1 MLNLQEWLNIKRIVR
16 SKDKKL
22 YDNKLGH
29 ALKHACSLRIQV
41 ARRQWIEIP
50 NKNPSNTAA
59 NEKIGLIMKAKVIK
73 SKICNPY
80 GEAELPMLFDRGF
93 VSHED
98 LIEIRKEIMAN
109 NRKRKK
115 VEE

>member
-1 MLNLQEWLNIKRIVR
+1 
-16 SKDKKL
+16 
-22 YDNKLGH
+22 
-29 ALKHACSLRIQV
+29 
-41 ARRQWIEIP
+41 
-50 NKNPSNTAA
+50 
-59 NEKIGLIMKAKVIK
+59 MKAKVVK

-93 VSHED
+93 VSHDD

-115 VEE
+115 DDEE